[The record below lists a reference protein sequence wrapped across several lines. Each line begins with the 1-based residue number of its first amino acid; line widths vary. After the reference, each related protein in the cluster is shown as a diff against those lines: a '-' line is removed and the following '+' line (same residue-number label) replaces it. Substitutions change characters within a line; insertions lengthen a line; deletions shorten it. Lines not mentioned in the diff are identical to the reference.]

1 MISST
6 LAEFCTPDI
15 PHLVETRLDGIKTL
29 IDPCEAR
36 VDTFELRVDMRRQ
49 KARRTALKASALDD
63 EVKLF
68 VTQL

>member
-15 PHLVETRLDGIKTL
+15 PHLVETHLDGIKTL
-29 IDPCEAR
+29 IDLCEAR

-49 KARRTALKASALDD
+49 KAD
-63 EVKLF
+63 ENGIKSIGAR
-68 VTQL
+68 

>member
-15 PHLVETRLDGIKTL
+15 PHLVETHLDGIKTL

-36 VDTFELRVDMRRQ
+36 VDTFELRVDIRRQ
-49 KARRTALKASALDD
+49 KAD
-63 EVKLF
+63 ENGIKSIGAR
-68 VTQL
+68 

>member
-15 PHLVETRLDGIKTL
+15 PHLVETHLDGIKTL

-49 KARRTALKASALDD
+49 KAEENGIKSIGAR
-63 EVKLF
+63 
-68 VTQL
+68 